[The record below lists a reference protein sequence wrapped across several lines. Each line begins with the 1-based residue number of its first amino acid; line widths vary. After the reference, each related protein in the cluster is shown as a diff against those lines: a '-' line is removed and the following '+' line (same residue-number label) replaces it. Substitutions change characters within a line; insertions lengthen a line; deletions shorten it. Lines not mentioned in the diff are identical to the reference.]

1 MPESFLTFQKFNDAG
16 LASVIA
22 ERLKEQHI
30 EYLIENEVPVFDV
43 SFANN
48 SIEPT
53 IQLKVRPADFPR
65 AHATL
70 EAYYQAQL
78 QDVDPDYYLF
88 SFTDKELLD
97 IVSKPDEW
105 GHFDYAL
112 AKKLLTERGIPITSD
127 AADALKEQRLQEL
140 SKPERSSVNWILAG
154 YCFAIF
160 GGFPGLFIGYF
171 LRYFKKTL
179 PNGERIYVYPEAERK
194 HGKRILVI
202 SAISFIILLSTR
214 LFPAIR
220 ILFPFQY

>member
-22 ERLKEQHI
+22 ERFKEQQI

-70 EAYYQAQL
+70 EAWYQTQL
-78 QDVDPDYYLF
+78 QDVDPDYYLL
-88 SFTDKELLD
+88 SFTDRELLD

-112 AKKLLTERGIPITSD
+112 AKKLLTDRGIPITSD
-127 AADALKEQRLQEL
+127 TANTLREKRLEEL
-140 SKPERSSVNWILAG
+140 SKPERSSPNWILAG
-154 YCFAIF
+154 YFFAIS
-160 GGFPGLFIGYF
+160 GGLLGLFIGYF
-171 LRYFKKTL
+171 LCYFKKTL
-179 PNGERIYVYPEAERK
+179 PNGGRVFVYAEPERK
-194 HGKRILVI
+194 HGQRIMII
-202 SAISFIILLSTR
+202 SAISSAIWLSVLLFRGS
-214 LFPAIR
+214 
-220 ILFPFQY
+220 